1 MYLYGE
7 NNKIKNMK
15 AIIEFELP
23 KDIEEYEMANNA
35 SKMYMALWGIK
46 QLLRSK
52 LKYNPGGLD
61 DEQLTQWEI
70 MQDEF
75 YVILD
80 NNDLKLN

>member
-1 MYLYGE
+1 
-7 NNKIKNMK
+7 MK

>member
-1 MYLYGE
+1 
-7 NNKIKNMK
+7 MK

-23 KDIEEYEMANNA
+23 KDIEEYQMANNA

>member
-1 MYLYGE
+1 
-7 NNKIKNMK
+7 MK

-23 KDIEEYEMANNA
+23 EDNDEYEIANNA
-35 SKMYMALWGIK
+35 SKMYLALWDIK

-52 LKYNPGGLD
+52 LKYNPDGLN